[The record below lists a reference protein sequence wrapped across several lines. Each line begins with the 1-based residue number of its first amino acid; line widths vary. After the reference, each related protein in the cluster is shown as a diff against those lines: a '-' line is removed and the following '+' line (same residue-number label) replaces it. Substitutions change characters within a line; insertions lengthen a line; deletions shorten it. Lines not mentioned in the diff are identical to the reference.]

1 MKNTEQLSNAQ
12 LPTYEEGKQWYAE
25 NFDCSET
32 FSQLIPDLEETE
44 PEVSSLS
51 REMSVRDRKS
61 VV

>member
-51 REMSVRDRKS
+51 R
-61 VV
+61 